1 MDIDNEMNAFFN
13 FNEEE
18 EVANDGANIQHLID
32 QLPIS
37 NSINLSKSIMSSIIK
52 EYRLTKR

>member
-18 EVANDGANIQHLID
+18 EVANDSANIQHLID

-37 NSINLSKSIMSSIIK
+37 NP
-52 EYRLTKR
+52 LTADQFIPNR